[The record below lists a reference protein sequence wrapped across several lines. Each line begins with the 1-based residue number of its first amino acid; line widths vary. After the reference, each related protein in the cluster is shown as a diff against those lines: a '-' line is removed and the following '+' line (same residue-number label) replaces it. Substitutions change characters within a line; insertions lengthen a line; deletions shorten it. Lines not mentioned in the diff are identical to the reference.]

1 MEALFPLCWPEGAS
15 TGQRVKLIPVGA
27 GDFTFEVSGQ
37 AENSTGWCLREIATS
52 YPTAAR
58 PKVPLEVAPSGS
70 ALDLWAALEWVRL
83 LAPTRFGPERGLL
96 DPAPW
101 AAGCF
106 TGGIREGVVRVE
118 QTPVLAVRGLSP
130 LESERCLEAVLAST
144 AWPSPKRLLLRLS
157 AVPRHVG
164 AAQPMALYFG
174 PTTESGAAIEP
185 QLVRDAMHSIRSAV
199 SACWNDAIVRRAGLS
214 GTRTFRFRTDGEGRI
229 VVAWVSGGLAEG
241 PQAADALLDRCL
253 HRSLLGVTVRGA
265 QGDGLYTWNF
275 ALR

>member
-1 MEALFPLCWPEGAS
+1 
-15 TGQRVKLIPVGA
+15 
-27 GDFTFEVSGQ
+27 
-37 AENSTGWCLREIATS
+37 
-52 YPTAAR
+52 
-58 PKVPLEVAPSGS
+58 
-70 ALDLWAALEWVRL
+70 
-83 LAPTRFGPERGLL
+83 
-96 DPAPW
+96 
-101 AAGCF
+101 
-106 TGGIREGVVRVE
+106 
-118 QTPVLAVRGLSP
+118 
-130 LESERCLEAVLAST
+130 
-144 AWPSPKRLLLRLS
+144 
-157 AVPRHVG
+157 
-164 AAQPMALYFG
+164 MALYFG